1 MVDHRGPCARQRVV
15 VEHDLVALPFRIGEA
30 PGPRDLAREDGDHG
44 YYAACAAVPGSGAFY
59 RRRFE
64 LLALGAAGAVEPS
77 ISAPRRLDETTTL

>member
-1 MVDHRGPCARQRVV
+1 MVDHRGPCAGQRVV

-30 PGPRDLAREDGDHG
+30 PGPRHFSGEDGDHG

-64 LLALGAAGAVEPS
+64 LLELGATGDGGAYCLR
-77 ISAPRRLDETTTL
+77 AAQAQRDQWL